1 EKVFLLQIGPGP
13 QYSTALRGAERTAA
27 GFRWLGPYRARVPT
41 VRVLVV
47 EDQVDLGDVFR
58 DYLFELGHQPVVV
71 HTAEAALARLTTDRP
86 HPILLDVRLP
96 GMSGVGFL
104 QLRPVRALG
113 VPIVAVSG
121 VVNESQARQ
130 CLQLGAADFMG
141 KPVQLD
147 RLNEVLTFLEPHAMS
162 RPAREHPNRR
172 QSPRGRLSIPVSVRE
187 YGRRELSGQL
197 IEVGVTGGKVRLPA
211 ALEADTAAKL
221 VFPPNDGGPPLEVV
235 SILVR
240 TDPDGCAF
248 TFVRLGVSEAERL
261 RELPRCAPGTGAR

>member
-1 EKVFLLQIGPGP
+1 M
-13 QYSTALRGAERTAA
+13 
-27 GFRWLGPYRARVPT
+27 
-41 VRVLVV
+41 RVLVV
-47 EDQVDLGDVFR
+47 EDQVALGDVFR

-71 HTAEAALARLTTDRP
+71 HTAEAALARLKTDRP
-86 HPILLDVRLP
+86 DAILLDVQLP
-96 GMSGVGFL
+96 GMSGLDFL

-147 RLNEVLTFLEPHAMS
+147 RLNEVLTFLEPQAMS
-162 RPAREHPNRR
+162 RLASREHPNRR
-172 QSPRGRLSIPVSVRE
+172 RSPRIHLAIPVSLRE
-187 YGRRELSGQL
+187 YGGRELAGQL
-197 IEVGVTGGKVRLPA
+197 IEVGVSGGKVRLPVV
-211 ALEADTAAKL
+211 LEADTVAKL
-221 VFPPNDGGPPLEVV
+221 VFALPDGGPPLEVV

-248 TFVRLGVSEAERL
+248 TFVRLGLTEAERL
-261 RELPRCAPGTGAR
+261 RELLRSAPGSGQP

>member
-1 EKVFLLQIGPGP
+1 M
-13 QYSTALRGAERTAA
+13 
-27 GFRWLGPYRARVPT
+27 
-41 VRVLVV
+41 RVLVV

-71 HTAEAALARLTTDRP
+71 HTAEAALARLKTDRP
-86 HPILLDVRLP
+86 DAILLDVQLP
-96 GMSGVGFL
+96 GMSGLDFL

-187 YGRRELSGQL
+187 YGGRELSGQL

-221 VFPPNDGGPPLEVV
+221 VFTPNDGGPPLEVV

-261 RELPRCAPGTGAR
+261 RELVRSAPGTGPR

>member
-1 EKVFLLQIGPGP
+1 M
-13 QYSTALRGAERTAA
+13 
-27 GFRWLGPYRARVPT
+27 
-41 VRVLVV
+41 RVLVV

-71 HTAEAALARLTTDRP
+71 HTAEAALARLKTDRP
-86 HPILLDVRLP
+86 DAILLDVQLP
-96 GMSGVGFL
+96 GMSGLDFL

-147 RLNEVLTFLEPHAMS
+147 RLNEVLTFLEPQAMS
-162 RPAREHPNRR
+162 RLVLRDHPNRR
-172 QSPRGRLSIPVSVRE
+172 RSPRMHLSIPVSLRE
-187 YGRRELSGQL
+187 YSGRELAGQL
-197 IEVGVTGGKVRLPA
+197 IEVGVSGGKVRLPV
-211 ALEADTAAKL
+211 ALEADTVAKL
-221 VFPPNDGGPPLEVV
+221 VFALPDGGPPLDVV

-248 TFVRLGVSEAERL
+248 TFVRLGLTEAERL
-261 RELPRCAPGTGAR
+261 RELLRSAPGSAEP

>member
-1 EKVFLLQIGPGP
+1 M
-13 QYSTALRGAERTAA
+13 
-27 GFRWLGPYRARVPT
+27 
-41 VRVLVV
+41 RVLVV

-71 HTAEAALARLTTDRP
+71 HTAEAALARLETERP
-86 HPILLDVRLP
+86 DAILLDVQLP
-96 GMSGVGFL
+96 GMIGLDFL

-121 VVNESQARQ
+121 VVNESQARE

-162 RPAREHPNRR
+162 RRAARQHLNRR
-172 QSPRGRLSIPVSVRE
+172 QSPRVRLSIPVSIRE
-187 YGRRELSGQL
+187 YGGRELAGQL
-197 IEVGVTGGKVRLPA
+197 IEIGVTGGKVRLPA
-211 ALEADTAAKL
+211 ALEADTVAKL
-221 VFPPNDGGPPLEVV
+221 VFTPPGGGPLLELV

-240 TDPDGCAF
+240 TDPDGAAF
-248 TFVRLGVSEAERL
+248 TFVRLGAQDAERL
-261 RELPRCAPGTGAR
+261 RELVRSAPGSGQP